1 MLRAC
6 VLDFKG
12 NWSDR
17 LPLIEFSYNNSF
29 QSSIK
34 MTPYE
39 ALYDRPWRSP
49 LCWIEVGESSIIGP
63 ELIQET
69 TKKIKT
75 ICGRLVTAQGKQKSY
90 TDNRR
95 RVLEFQEGDFVF
107 IEVVPRK
114 QVMRFGK
121 KRIVITTLYWPF

>member
-1 MLRAC
+1 MLRAS

-12 NWSDR
+12 NWSDH

-29 QSSIK
+29 RSSIK

-39 ALYDRPWRSP
+39 ALYDRPCRSP

-75 ICGRLVTAQGKQKSY
+75 ICGRLVTAQGRQ
-90 TDNRR
+90 
-95 RVLEFQEGDFVF
+95 
-107 IEVVPRK
+107 
-114 QVMRFGK
+114 
-121 KRIVITTLYWPF
+121 